1 MKPIILLI
9 DDDRDFLD
17 EITLLLSSDF
27 ECVTASN
34 EKEGIE
40 KAQIVQ
46 PDAVLLDLM
55 LGDDNGIETLK
66 KIKHADKDMPV
77 IMITEYASVDTAV
90 KAMRLGA
97 HNYVPKTPNIEEL
110 KIIIERAMLE
120 KLNRNKTKLLE
131 EELNKTYGKII
142 GKSDAIEDVKEKIK
156 LIASNYHTV
165 LITGESGVG
174 KELAARRIHELSD
187 RSGELFL
194 AVNCAAIPAPLIES
208 ELFGYEKGSFTGAE
222 KRKLGKFE
230 AASAGTIFLDEIGE
244 LKPDAQ
250 VKLMRVIQE
259 KEFQRVGG
267 NKTLRTDAR
276 IIAATNKNLFA
287 CVNDGTF
294 REDLYY
300 RLDVFPIEIPPLR
313 KRREDIPLL
322 LDYFAEKISREMNL
336 RRPVFT
342 KESVAYFTSYD
353 WPGNIRELRNYV
365 TRAIILSAGKEV
377 TPEFLSRPLLSSGNE
392 IESLTNDVPL
402 KWEDMDKLRKSAA
415 EKASRKVEA
424 EFAKKLLEKF
434 NGNISKAAEYAGMN
448 RTNLHKLIKRAGV

>member
-17 EITLLLSSDF
+17 EITLLLNPDF
-27 ECVTASN
+27 ECVTATN
-34 EKEGIE
+34 EKKGIE
-40 KAQIVQ
+40 KASVIQ

-55 LGDDNGIETLK
+55 LGDDNGIETLQK
-66 KIKHADKDMPV
+66 LKRADKDLPV

-97 HNYVPKTPNIEEL
+97 HNYISKTPNIEEL
-110 KIIIERAMLE
+110 KIIIDRAMME
-120 KLNRNKTKLLE
+120 KLNRHKTKLLE
-131 EELNKTYGKII
+131 EEINKTYGEII
-142 GKSDAIEDVKEKIK
+142 GKSEAINDVKKKIK
-156 LIASNYHTV
+156 LIASNFHTA

-174 KELAARRIHELSD
+174 KELAARRIHEESG
-187 RSGELFL
+187 RRGELFL
-194 AVNCAAIPAPLIES
+194 TVNCAALPDALIES
-208 ELFGYEKGSFTGAE
+208 ELFGYEKGAFTGAE

-230 AASAGTIFLDEIGE
+230 IASAGTIFLDEIGE
-244 LKPDAQ
+244 LKPDSQ

-267 NKTLRTDAR
+267 NKTLKTDAR
-276 IIAATNKNLFA
+276 IIAATNKDLPT
-287 CVNDGTF
+287 CVKNGAF

-313 KRREDIPLL
+313 ERREDIPLL
-322 LDYFAEKISREMNL
+322 LDYFADKISREMNL
-336 RRPVFT
+336 IRPVFT
-342 KESVAYFTSYD
+342 KESIAYFTAYD
-353 WPGNIRELRNYV
+353 WPGNIRELRNYI

-377 TPEFLSRPLLSSGNE
+377 TPEFLSKPLLSSSIETATFAE
-392 IESLTNDVPL
+392 IPL
-402 KWEDMDKLRKSAA
+402 KWEEMDKLRKAAA

-424 EFAKKLLEKF
+424 EFAKRLLKKF

-448 RTNLHKLIKRAGV
+448 RTNLHKLIKRARV

>member
-27 ECVTASN
+27 ECVTAMN

-40 KAQIVQ
+40 KARIVQ

-55 LGDDNGIETLK
+55 LGDDNGIETLQKLK
-66 KIKHADKDMPV
+66 KAEKDIPV

-97 HNYVPKTPNIEEL
+97 HNYISKTPNIEEL
-110 KIIIERAMLE
+110 KIIIERAMME
-120 KLNRNKTKLLE
+120 RMNRHKTKSLE
-131 EELNKTYGKII
+131 EEINKTYGEII
-142 GKSDAIEDVKEKIK
+142 GQSEAIEKVKEKIG
-156 LIASNYHTV
+156 LIAANYHTV

-194 AVNCAAIPAPLIES
+194 TVNCAAIPESLIES
-208 ELFGYEKGSFTGAE
+208 ELFGYEKGAFTGAE

-276 IIAATNKNLFA
+276 IIAATNKNLLA
-287 CVNDGTF
+287 GVEEGTF

-342 KESVAYFTSYD
+342 KESIAYFASYD

-377 TPEFLSRPLLSSGNE
+377 TPEFLSRPLLASSDKSEN
-392 IESLTNDVPL
+392 SSYNVPL
-402 KWEDMDKLRKSAA
+402 KWEEMDKLRKAAA

-424 EFAKKLLEKF
+424 EFAKKLLNKF
-434 NGNISKAAEYAGMN
+434 DGNISKAAEYAGMN
-448 RTNLHKLIKRAGV
+448 RTNFHKLIKRAGL

>member
-27 ECVTASN
+27 ECVTAMN
-34 EKEGIE
+34 EKEGVE
-40 KAQIVQ
+40 KAKIVQ

-55 LGDDNGIETLK
+55 LGEDNGIETLK
-66 KIKHADKDMPV
+66 KLKNADKDLSV

-97 HNYVPKTPNIEEL
+97 HNYVSKTPNIEEL

-120 KLNRNKTKLLE
+120 KLNRHKTKSLE
-131 EELNKTYGKII
+131 EEINKTYGEII
-142 GKSDAIEDVKEKIK
+142 GKSASIEDVKQKIK
-156 LIASNYHTV
+156 LIASNFHTV

-174 KELAARRIHELSD
+174 KELAARRIHEESQ
-187 RSGELFL
+187 RAGEIFL
-194 AVNCAAIPAPLIES
+194 TVNCAAIPESLIES
-208 ELFGYEKGSFTGAE
+208 ELFGYEKGAFTGAE
-222 KRKLGKFE
+222 KRKPGKFE
-230 AASAGTIFLDEIGE
+230 IASAGTIFLDEIGE

-250 VKLMRVIQE
+250 VKLMRIIQE

-267 NKTLRTDAR
+267 NKTLHTDAR
-276 IIAATNKNLFA
+276 IIAATNKDLLA

-313 KRREDIPLL
+313 ERREDIPLL
-322 LDYFAEKISREMNL
+322 LDYFADKISKEMNL

-365 TRAIILSAGKEV
+365 TRAIILSSGKEI
-377 TPEFLSRPLLSSGNE
+377 TPEFLSRPLLSASDKTE
-392 IESLTNDVPL
+392 ISYDDIPL
-402 KWEDMDKLRKSAA
+402 KWEEMDKLRKAAA

-424 EFAKKLLEKF
+424 EFAKRLLDKF

-448 RTNLHKLIKRAGV
+448 RTNFHKLIKRAGL